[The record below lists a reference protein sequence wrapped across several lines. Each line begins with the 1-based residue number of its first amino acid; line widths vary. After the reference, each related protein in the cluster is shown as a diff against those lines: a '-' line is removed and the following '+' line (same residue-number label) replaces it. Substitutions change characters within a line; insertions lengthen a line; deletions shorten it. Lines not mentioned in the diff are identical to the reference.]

1 MEVTL
6 RIYKI
11 DLDYIKYLHSYDNK
25 VQYSTKYTD
34 AQNQNRPY
42 IGPVL
47 IKDGISYY
55 APLEHPRPAHS
66 KLKESNYLVKIDGGK
81 YGLIGINNM
90 IPVPDDKLIDFD
102 ISKDKN
108 NKVLVSQFVFC
119 KKHSREI
126 VRKAN
131 KVYVAQANPETTQTQ
146 FSSCNFS
153 KLKNLALNYS
163 DHEHTQPQPQ
173 QTMNVSAHAQTPILP
188 NEIPGFGFTQS
199 F

>member
-1 MEVTL
+1 M
-6 RIYKI
+6 
-11 DLDYIKYLHSYDNK
+11 
-25 VQYSTKYTD
+25 
-34 AQNQNRPY
+34 QNQNRPY
-42 IGPVL
+42 IGPIL
-47 IKDGISYY
+47 IKDGISFFS
-55 APLEHPRPAHS
+55 PLEHPRPAHS

-108 NKVLVSQFVFC
+108 CKVLISQFVFC
-119 KKHSREI
+119 KKHAREL

-131 KVYVAQANPETTQTQ
+131 KVYVAQANPDTARTQY
-146 FSSCNFS
+146 SSCNFT
-153 KLKNLALNYS
+153 KLKDLAVNYS
-163 DHEHTQPQPQ
+163 NQENTQAQSQ
-173 QTMNVSAHAQTPILP
+173 QTMNTSIYSQTPILP